1 MTLIA
6 FFGGIETGLIYA
18 LVALGVLISFRILD
32 FPDLT
37 ADGSFPLG
45 AVVFAVSVGAGV
57 NPWLACLLG
66 ALAGAAAGTV
76 TAWLHVSLNIL
87 PLLASILVM
96 VALYSLNLRI
106 TGGTPNLPLID
117 TPSVFSPFTAP
128 DFSNQFWI
136 QPLIILIFVIAA
148 KLLLDWFF
156 NTKTGLAVRATGI
169 NARMARAQG
178 VPTSKMIVLGMALS
192 NALIAL
198 GGALFA
204 QTSGSADMSSGIGTH
219 RHRPGRRHHWRKPAA
234 GKTHLPHHPF
244 RRPRLYRLSPDD
256 CLRTR
261 QRTTAKHRRA
271 PHRPEPDYRRTG
283 RIRPA
288 TAGRQTPSEK
298 ETDTMMRAD
307 NLKVTFNP
315 GTAIENPAM
324 RGMSLHIRD
333 GEFVTVIGSNGA
345 GKSTFLNAVSGDL
358 MVDSGSIH
366 INGRDVTRLPA
377 HKRAHLVARVF
388 QDPLAGTCE
397 ALSIEENM
405 ALAYSRGRKRGL
417 GFALNRQNRELFREK
432 LALLKLG
439 LENRLTDRI
448 GLLSGGQRQAV
459 SLLMASLQPSKI
471 LLLDEH
477 TAALDPKTAA
487 FVMELTEQIVADNK
501 LTAMMVTHSMRQAL
515 DHGSRTVM
523 LHQGRVVLD
532 VGGEKR
538 AGMDVPDLLDLFER
552 TRGEQISDDSLLL
565 D

>member
-128 DFSNQFWI
+128 DFSNQFWV
-136 QPLIILIFVIAA
+136 QPLIILFFVIAA
-148 KLLLDWFF
+148 NLLLDWFF

-204 QTSGSADMSSGIGTH
+204 QTSGSADMSSGIGTIVIGLAAVIIGENLLPAK
-219 RHRPGRRHHWRKPAA
+219 RIFLITLSAVLGSIVYRLMIAFALGNEQLQSIGVRPTDLNLITAVLVVFALQLPAVKRRLKRKP
-234 GKTHLPHHPF
+234 
-244 RRPRLYRLSPDD
+244 
-256 CLRTR
+256 
-261 QRTTAKHRRA
+261 
-271 PHRPEPDYRRTG
+271 
-283 RIRPA
+283 
-288 TAGRQTPSEK
+288 TP
-298 ETDTMMRAD
+298 
-307 NLKVTFNP
+307 
-315 GTAIENPAM
+315 
-324 RGMSLHIRD
+324 
-333 GEFVTVIGSNGA
+333 
-345 GKSTFLNAVSGDL
+345 
-358 MVDSGSIH
+358 
-366 INGRDVTRLPA
+366 
-377 HKRAHLVARVF
+377 
-388 QDPLAGTCE
+388 
-397 ALSIEENM
+397 
-405 ALAYSRGRKRGL
+405 
-417 GFALNRQNRELFREK
+417 
-432 LALLKLG
+432 
-439 LENRLTDRI
+439 
-448 GLLSGGQRQAV
+448 
-459 SLLMASLQPSKI
+459 
-471 LLLDEH
+471 
-477 TAALDPKTAA
+477 
-487 FVMELTEQIVADNK
+487 
-501 LTAMMVTHSMRQAL
+501 
-515 DHGSRTVM
+515 
-523 LHQGRVVLD
+523 
-532 VGGEKR
+532 
-538 AGMDVPDLLDLFER
+538 
-552 TRGEQISDDSLLL
+552 
-565 D
+565 